1 MQCKNTYLDWIQQCL
16 TSHST
21 RFRSFRRRWGNCG
34 ISQDCSRS
42 QKRTQNTNT

>member
-1 MQCKNTYLDWIQQCL
+1 LIEQGL

-21 RFRSFRRRWGNCG
+21 HFRLFLRRWGDCG

-42 QKRTQNTNT
+42 QIQKLYGENNSAVRI